1 MKESEN
7 GKFTFNVSLSVLDHL
22 GRNLYRSFVTVLGE
36 AISNSWDAGAQNVW
50 IEMDTT
56 ATSVGNSI
64 NPYLRPSDTEYIPV
78 IITNSDIETV
88 NQENGLVRFN
98 IEYTLAH
105 KVQTQRN

>member
-1 MKESEN
+1 MLIVKMLWHML
-7 GKFTFNVSLSVLDHL
+7 K
-22 GRNLYRSFVTVLGE
+22 YK
-36 AISNSWDAGAQNVW
+36 Q
-50 IEMDTT
+50 
-56 ATSVGNSI
+56 
-64 NPYLRPSDTEYIPV
+64 YIPV